1 MAEAKQPRSRR
12 FSTLGAVLTVAIAAL
27 IAYVAWHI
35 VPRSQTANIS
45 TSASS
50 AEAIPSSAVSS
61 LVSCA
66 FPASFWTDQSG
77 RKRPVAD
84 LADIELQNILWV
96 TSKHQRGEQA
106 DFHARNAREVPA
118 DLSCVNLCDFRL
130 READFR
136 GAEITGAKLSRAD
149 LSGAD
154 LSGAD
159 LTGAVLPKVILD
171 NAKLESIDLTGAA
184 MAKASLKNADLKAA
198 SGASD
203 PDGNQLDL
211 TNANLNGANLHG
223 VNFTGAALVGAN
235 LTGADLDVETD
246 LSNTDLGAAIFE
258 PTNLPTTERTY
269 TTRNLW
275 LLTYESDPRPLT
287 LLRTGFHG
295 DGYWQ
300 QERQI
305 TYALQHA
312 SALFEWNTCLPW
324 KDAGQAWRQ
333 HDYIKVVSNCL
344 GASLN
349 KLVFDLTFQYGMN
362 PNRPLYIVGAL
373 WLFCSIVYVLII
385 KTGKRSAISLVCERD
400 YRDGKTIVRQARIVP
415 RPVNA
420 TTALG
425 KLRQIVLRESAVWRV
440 ALFFSLQSA
449 LNIGFQELELGRWLK
464 LLTTREYDLKAEGWA
479 RSLSGA
485 QSLLSLLMLAL
496 SIWGLF
502 GQPFSS

>member
-1 MAEAKQPRSRR
+1 
-12 FSTLGAVLTVAIAAL
+12 LTIAIAGA
-27 IAYVAWHI
+27 IGYVAWHI
-35 VPRSQTANIS
+35 IPRSRT
-45 TSASS
+45 ASS
-50 AEAIPSSAVSS
+50 AGSASLSPASPGPASSSRSAPSI
-61 LVSCA
+61 VSCV
-66 FPASFWTDQSG
+66 FPATSWTDQKG

-84 LADIELQNILWV
+84 LAEIELQNILWV
-96 TSKHQRGEQA
+96 SSKHQHGERA
-106 DFHARNAREVPA
+106 DFHARDPHESAA
-118 DLSCVNLCDFRL
+118 DLSCVNLHGFRL
-130 READFR
+130 READLR
-136 GAEITGAKLSRAD
+136 GAEISGAKLSKVD

-159 LTGAVLPKVILD
+159 LTGADLPRVILD
-171 NAKLESIDLTGAA
+171 GANLGSIDLTGAT
-184 MAKASLKNADLKAA
+184 MVQASLKHADLNGAL
-198 SGASD
+198 GASD
-203 PDGNQLDL
+203 PSGARLDL
-211 TNANLNGANLHG
+211 TDAHLNGANLHG
-223 VNFTGAALVGAN
+223 ANFTGAALVRTD
-235 LTGADLDVETD
+235 LTGADLDGETD
-246 LSNTDLGAAIFE
+246 LSNTDLSAAIFE
-258 PTNLPTTERTY
+258 PTNLPTTERAY

-275 LLTYESDPRPLT
+275 LVTYASDPRPLT

-312 SALFEWNTCLPW
+312 IASQEWNTCLPW
-324 KDAGQAWRQ
+324 RDAAQAWRQ
-333 HDYIKVVSNCL
+333 HDYVNVVSNCVE
-344 GASLN
+344 ASLN

-362 PNRPLYIVGAL
+362 PDRPLYIVGAL
-373 WLFCSIVYVLII
+373 WLLCSIVYVVII
-385 KTGKRSAISLVCERD
+385 KTGRRSAIFLVCQRN
-400 YRDGKTIVRQARIVP
+400 YRDGTTALRQARIVP
-415 RPVNA
+415 RPVHA
-420 TTALG
+420 TTV
-425 KLRQIVLRESAVWRV
+425 LRRLQEIVWRESAVWRV